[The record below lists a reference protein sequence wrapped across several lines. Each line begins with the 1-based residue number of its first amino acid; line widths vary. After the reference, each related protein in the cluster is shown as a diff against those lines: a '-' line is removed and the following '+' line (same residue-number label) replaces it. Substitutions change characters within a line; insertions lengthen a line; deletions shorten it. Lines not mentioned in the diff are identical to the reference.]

1 MNEFTSVL
9 KALEELMNKK
19 YQGDNI
25 KLTWGIIGNTV
36 TVYQLA
42 DYPKEH
48 KRLLSNTNDKAL
60 MLDVLNYI
68 KLLVEE
74 LYV

>member
-9 KALEELMNKK
+9 KALEDLMNKK

-25 KLTWGIIGNTV
+25 KLTWGIVGGTV

-42 DYPKEH
+42 DYTRERKIM
-48 KRLLSNTNDKAL
+48 LSSSDEKAL